1 MTPSATSP
9 ETNPRNNQRLDRA
22 IVVPRVIGDHR
33 DFLIVSGLAG
43 AAKDVHA
50 LEEGADNAYLLGGA
64 MGAAVPMGLGLALAQ
79 PDRHVLVVTGDGELL
94 MNVGALATVMVAG
107 VSRFSI
113 LCVDNERYG
122 ETGNQ
127 ITHTAMGVDLAM
139 VARGF
144 GIRHTMA
151 ASAEDEFDAAK
162 ALLRRTDGP
171 VFVHL
176 KISDTPPPKPSSRSF
191 DAVERKLMFRKAL
204 LGHV

>member
-1 MTPSATSP
+1 MMDQ
-9 ETNPRNNQRLDRA
+9 RGNQRLDRA
-22 IVVPRVIGDHR
+22 IAVPKVVGNNR

-79 PDRHVLVVTGDGELL
+79 PDRHVLVVTGDGELI
-94 MNVGALATVMVAG
+94 MNISSLAAVTASG
-107 VSRFSI
+107 LTRFSV

-127 ITHTAMGVDLAM
+127 IAHTAMGIDLAM

-144 GIRHTMA
+144 GIRHCLTA
-151 ASAEDEFDAAK
+151 AAEDEMDAAHD
-162 ALLRRTDGP
+162 LIRREDGP

-176 KISDTPPPKPSSRSF
+176 KVDEGNPPKPSSRSF
-191 DAVERKLMFRKAL
+191 DAVERKLAFRRAL
-204 LGHV
+204 LGSAA

>member
-1 MTPSATSP
+1 M
-9 ETNPRNNQRLDRA
+9 NQQRGNQRLDRA
-22 IVVPRVIGDHR
+22 TAVPRVIGNNR

-50 LEEGADNAYLLGGA
+50 LEEGADNAYLMGGA

-79 PDRHVLVVTGDGELL
+79 PERHVLVVTGDGELL
-94 MNVGALATVMVAG
+94 MAIGSLAVAATSG
-107 VSRFSI
+107 LTRFSVV
-113 LCVDNERYG
+113 CVDNERYG

-127 ITHTAMGVDLAM
+127 IAHTAMGIDLAT

-144 GIRHTMA
+144 GFRHTMLA
-151 ASAEDEFDAAK
+151 AAEDEMDTARD
-162 ALLRRTDGP
+162 LIRRQDGL

-176 KISDTPPPKPSSRSF
+176 KISDAPPPKPSSRSF
-191 DAVERKLMFRKAL
+191 DGVERKHIFRKAL

>member
-1 MTPSATSP
+1 M
-9 ETNPRNNQRLDRA
+9 NQQRGNQRLDRA
-22 IVVPRVIGDHR
+22 VAVPRVIGNNR

-50 LEEGADNAYLLGGA
+50 LEEGADNAYLMGGA

-94 MNVGALATVMVAG
+94 MAIGSLAVAATCG
-107 VSRFSI
+107 LTRFSVV
-113 LCVDNERYG
+113 CVDNERYG

-127 ITHTAMGVDLAM
+127 IAHTAMGIDLAT

-144 GIRHTMA
+144 GFRHTMLA
-151 ASAEDEFDAAK
+151 ASEDEMDTARE
-162 ALLRRTDGP
+162 LIRRQDGL

-191 DAVERKLMFRKAL
+191 DGVERKHIFRKSV
-204 LGHV
+204 LGHI

>member
-1 MTPSATSP
+1 MTLSRPKPGT
-9 ETNPRNNQRLDRA
+9 NQRLDRA
-22 IVVPRVIGDHR
+22 IAVPRVIGNHR

-94 MNVGALATVMVAG
+94 MNVGALATVMAAG
-107 VSRFSI
+107 VSHFSI

-127 ITHTAMGVDLAM
+127 ITHTAMGGRSGDRRAW
-139 VARGF
+139 
-144 GIRHTMA
+144 
-151 ASAEDEFDAAK
+151 
-162 ALLRRTDGP
+162 LRYTPYHDG
-171 VFVHL
+171 
-176 KISDTPPPKPSSRSF
+176 
-191 DAVERKLMFRKAL
+191 
-204 LGHV
+204 LGGG